1 MMRLAIAGC
10 GVMGRRHVRGLGRL
24 RAVGRQRFELVAA
37 IDPVASSADAL
48 ADLAAELLGARP
60 RTYPDLAAAL
70 ADGALD
76 ALDIA
81 AAPNLH
87 LPIAREALAAGLH
100 LLVEKP
106 IALTTRQGLA
116 LVAAGEAA
124 GRVVSVAENY
134 RRDPINR
141 LAKALI
147 DAGAIGR
154 PYLAV
159 QSSSGAGEQVIITP
173 WRHRRASGGI
183 AVDMGVH
190 YADIL
195 EYLLGPIDTVA
206 GMGAVVD
213 AERIAADGSRHPADA
228 EDLAVGVLRFAS
240 GTIAN
245 LVLDMAGRGAGHFTR
260 VVYGSRG
267 SLAIPQDRTG
277 HPLVLDVREAGV
289 TRTLSDAE
297 ALALV
302 PDFAL
307 DATTAALFGGD
318 RLARYTADF
327 ATIDA
332 NLLAIEFDDLADAI
346 ARGVAPEVD
355 GLQGA
360 RSLAIAYG
368 LLESERLGRF
378 VAVGRLLA
386 GADSP
391 YQDALDGGA
400 A

>member
-1 MMRLAIAGC
+1 MRLAIAGC

-24 RAVGRQRFELVAA
+24 RDVGRQRFELVAA

-48 ADLAAELLGARP
+48 ADIAADLLGVRP
-60 RTYPDLAAAL
+60 RTYPDLSAAL
-70 ADGALD
+70 ADGAID

-87 LPIAREALAAGLH
+87 LAIARQALAAGLH

-116 LVAAGEAA
+116 IVDAGHAA

-147 DAGAIGR
+147 DAGAIGS

-159 QSSSGAGEQVIITP
+159 QSSSGAGESVIITP
-173 WRHRRASGGI
+173 WRHRAASGGI

-195 EYLLGPIDTVA
+195 EYLLGPITTVA
-206 GMGAVVD
+206 GLGAVVD

-228 EDLAVGVLRFAS
+228 EDLAVGVARFAS
-240 GTIAN
+240 GAIAN
-245 LVLDMAGRGAGHFTR
+245 LVLDMAGRGEGHFTR
-260 VVYGSRG
+260 VIYGSRG

-277 HPLVLDVREAGV
+277 RPLTLAVRDAGATRVLDA
-289 TRTLSDAE
+289 AE
-297 ALALV
+297 TLALV
-302 PDFAL
+302 PDFRL
-307 DATTAALFGGD
+307 DPTTASLFGGD
-318 RLARYTADF
+318 RLAAYDREWAE
-327 ATIDA
+327 IDA
-332 NLLAIEFDDLADAI
+332 NLLAIEYDDLADAI
-346 ARGVAPEVD
+346 SRGVAPEVD
-355 GLQGA
+355 GEQGT

-368 LLESERLGRF
+368 FLEAERLGRF
-378 VAVGRLLA
+378 VAVERLLA
-386 GADSP
+386 GDDSP
-391 YQDALDGGA
+391 YQDALDGGVA
-400 A
+400 